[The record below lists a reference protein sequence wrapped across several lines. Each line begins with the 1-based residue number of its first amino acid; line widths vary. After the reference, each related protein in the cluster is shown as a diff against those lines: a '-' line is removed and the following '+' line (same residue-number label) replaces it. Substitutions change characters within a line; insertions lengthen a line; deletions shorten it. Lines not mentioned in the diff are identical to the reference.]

1 MPIPRLVRL
10 VLLTIG
16 SIVAAVA
23 AETSAPPDG
32 PVVPFTWQTATPES
46 QGMVT
51 AQLDAWRDRLAA
63 HHTAALLVVRHDRI
77 VYEWYAPGTT
87 ASTKLGTA
95 SAAKGLVGG
104 MAAAVAINDGLIHLT
119 DRAAQYVS
127 QWRDD
132 PLKSKITLRE
142 LGDHTSG
149 LDDAEG
155 RSAGADVPHEQ
166 LTGWQGDFWK
176 RRPVP
181 HDPFTISR
189 DLVPM
194 LYPPGQH
201 TSYSN
206 PGIGMLMY
214 AVTVALRDAQAP
226 ERDVRTLLRD
236 RILRPIGVADAEWQ
250 VGYGETYTVDGL
262 PLVAD
267 WGGGSYTARAMA
279 QIGRLMLREGD
290 WDGRRILTREAVR
303 AVSEGAGTPNTPP
316 LQSPGDGAIGWWAN
330 REGRIPDLPRDA
342 YYAAGAGNRLVI
354 VIPSLQAI
362 VVRNGLLLDPAMTY
376 FEAENQY
383 VFAPA
388 MEALGMP
395 VAIPYRHRRVDR

>member
-1 MPIPRLVRL
+1 MPMPCLARFVRL
-10 VLLTIG
+10 TVG
-16 SIVAAVA
+16 SIVAAGAAQAATLAEVPVA
-23 AETSAPPDG
+23 
-32 PVVPFTWQTATPES
+32 PFTWQTATPES
-46 QGMVT
+46 QGMAT
-51 AQLDAWRDRLAA
+51 ARLDAWRDRLAA
-63 HHTAALLVVRHDRI
+63 HHTVALLVVRHDRI

-119 DRAAQYVS
+119 DRAAQYIP

-149 LDDAEG
+149 LDDAEIETPG
-155 RSAGADVPHEQ
+155 GEVPHDQ

-181 HDPFTISR
+181 RDPFTISR
-189 DLVPM
+189 DLTPM

-206 PGIGMLMY
+206 PAIGMLMY
-214 AVTVALRDAQAP
+214 AVTVALRDSHAP
-226 ERDVRTLLRD
+226 EPDIRTLLRD
-236 RILRPIGVADAEWQ
+236 RVMRPIGVADRDWQ
-250 VGYGETYTVDGL
+250 AGYGETDTVDGL

-290 WDGRRILTREAVR
+290 WDGRRLLTREAVR
-303 AVSEGAGTPNTPP
+303 AVSQGAGTPHPP
-316 LQSPGDGAIGWWAN
+316 PRYSPGDGAIGWWAN

-362 VVRNGLLLDPAMTY
+362 VVRNGLLLDPAMPY

-383 VFAPA
+383 VFIPA
-388 MEALGMP
+388 MEVLGVP
-395 VAIPYRHRRVDR
+395 VVVPYRHRRVDQ